1 MIFYDARPARL
12 AGQVLL
18 DLVVVAGIV
27 VSVVL
32 GQAVSKSIS
41 ALAGIGTRVHD
52 QGSVFQEQLSKAATA
67 IGKIPFA
74 GGAVSRPL
82 KDASR
87 SAASIAAAGTQQ
99 HDETIHLAYQVG
111 TGLTI
116 ILILLLVIVWLRY
129 RGGFIRKA
137 SATRRVDRRPGG
149 AEVLALRALVH
160 RDAASTFGPD
170 VIDRW
175 RQNDQETVLGLA
187 NLERRASGLR
197 IRRVR

>member
-1 MIFYDARPARL
+1 MIFYDARPVRPV
-12 AGQVLL
+12 GQIAL
-18 DLVVVAGIV
+18 DLIVVVGIV

-32 GQAVSKSIS
+32 SRTVSESIS

-52 QGSVFQEQLSKAATA
+52 QGSAFQQQLSKTATA
-67 IGKIPFA
+67 IGKIPVA

-82 KDASR
+82 KDASK
-87 SAASIAAAGTQQ
+87 SAASNAAAGTQQ
-99 HDETIHLAYQVG
+99 HDETIHLAHQVG
-111 TGLTI
+111 AGLAI

-129 RGGFIRKA
+129 RGGFIRRA

-170 VIDRW
+170 VVDRW
-175 RQNDQETVLGLA
+175 RQND
-187 NLERRASGLR
+187 
-197 IRRVR
+197 